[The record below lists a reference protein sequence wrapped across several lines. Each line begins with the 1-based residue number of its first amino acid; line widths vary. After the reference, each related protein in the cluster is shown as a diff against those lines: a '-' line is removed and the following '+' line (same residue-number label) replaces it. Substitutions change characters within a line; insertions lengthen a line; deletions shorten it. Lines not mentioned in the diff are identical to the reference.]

1 MIKYCSLCDELRKFY
16 RDDQI
21 WYGNLVETYYC
32 CECGRKAD

>member
-1 MIKYCSLCDELRKFY
+1 MIKYCSLCDELTRFY

-21 WYGNLVETYYC
+21 WYGSLVETYYC